1 MKKQQHVIQMNRDIR
16 ANAATLVIAAVLLYV
31 LISIISSLGKDSVT
45 IYQVSKGDVSNNI
58 SLHGLAIRDEV
69 VVNSARS
76 GYICYYIA
84 DGEKVK
90 KNSAVCTVDET
101 GEIYNSVSDSDSYE
115 NLLTPDDYNNIH
127 SLISSYKLSYSDVT
141 FYNAYNFE
149 TNANNKVF
157 ELTNQVLMHQVS
169 SANSGISSVS
179 ASESGLVTYYIDG
192 YEDYTISDSIS
203 AADFDK
209 AGYEKKSMKSGDIV
223 SAGGAVV
230 KIIPSEQW
238 NIVAPISAEQIA
250 EIEGNSY
257 ITFRIN
263 NSNFTITMPY
273 TIINGSDGTY
283 INIAIDKYMSN
294 YVSERFLNV
303 EILRSDDSGL
313 KIPTSALVE
322 KDVYKIPLSYL
333 TGGSN
338 QSNTNRINIQ
348 RRDENGK
355 ESIQQM
361 KPIIYKIDD
370 EYAYIDPKDIE
381 DSDVLLDIT
390 SEQTIAASLL
400 ETYKISGVYFA
411 NQGIAEFRRVTILKT
426 IDEFVLIEGN
436 EEIKAYDN
444 IVLNANTVTEN
455 QLIY

>member
-1 MKKQQHVIQMNRDIR
+1 MNKQRHVIQMNKDIR

-31 LISIISSLGKDSVT
+31 AISFFISLGKDSVT

-69 VVNSARS
+69 VVNSASS

-90 KNSAVCTVDET
+90 KNSTVCTVDET
-101 GEIYNSVSDSDSYE
+101 GDIYNSVSDSDSYE
-115 NLLTPDDYNNIH
+115 NLLTPEDYSNIRA
-127 SLISSYKLSYSDVT
+127 LISSYKLSYSDVT

-149 TNANNKVF
+149 TSANNKVF
-157 ELTNQVLMHQVS
+157 ELTNEVLMQQVS
-169 SANSGISSVS
+169 SASSGISSVS

-192 YEDYTISDSIS
+192 YEDFAISDSIS

-209 AGYEKKSMKSGDIV
+209 TGYEKKSMKSGDIV
-223 SAGGAVV
+223 TAGGAVV

-238 NIVAPISAEQIA
+238 NIIAPITDEQIA
-250 EIEGNSY
+250 EIESSSY

-313 KIPTSALVE
+313 KIPSSALVD

-333 TGGSN
+333 TAGSN
-338 QSNTNRINIQ
+338 QTSTNRINLQ
-348 RRDENGK
+348 KQDENG
-355 ESIQQM
+355 EMTIQQM
-361 KPIIYKIDD
+361 KPIIYQIDD
-370 EYAYIDPKDIE
+370 AYAYIDPSGFE
-381 DSDVLLDIT
+381 DSDVLLDIN
-390 SEQTIAASLL
+390 SNQTIAASLL
-400 ETYKISGVYFA
+400 EKHTITGVYFA
-411 NQGIAEFRRVTILKT
+411 NQGIAEFRRVTVLKT
-426 IDEFVLIEGN
+426 IDEFVLIEGS

-444 IVLNANTVTEN
+444 IVLNSDMVTEN